1 MENKWNKQHINKG
14 RMVAYRPKLSERS
27 RIGQVLE
34 FDDKT
39 AKVQFAKTKVVLKDD
54 LTPIFSMINKLQT
67 RIICP
72 MMNQSSNINGKM
84 V

>member
-1 MENKWNKQHINKG
+1 MSKENKWNEQHITIG

-39 AKVQFAKTKVVLKDD
+39 AKVQFADETQVVLKDD
-54 LTPIFSMINKLQT
+54 LTPIFSTIA
-67 RIICP
+67 P
-72 MMNQSSNINGKM
+72 
-84 V
+84 

>member
-39 AKVQFAKTKVVLKDD
+39 AKVQFADEIKIVLKDD
-54 LTPIFSMINKLQT
+54 LTPIFSTIA
-67 RIICP
+67 P
-72 MMNQSSNINGKM
+72 
-84 V
+84 

>member
-14 RMVAYRPKLSERS
+14 RMVAYRPKLSDKS

-39 AKVQFAKTKVVLKDD
+39 AKVQFADEIKVVLKDD
-54 LTPIFSMINKLQT
+54 LTPIFSTIA
-67 RIICP
+67 P
-72 MMNQSSNINGKM
+72 
-84 V
+84 

>member
-1 MENKWNKQHINKG
+1 MSKWNEQHLTEW

-39 AKVQFAKTKVVLKDD
+39 AKVQFADEIKIVLKDD
-54 LTPIFSMINKLQT
+54 LTPIFSTIA
-67 RIICP
+67 P
-72 MMNQSSNINGKM
+72 
-84 V
+84 

>member
-1 MENKWNKQHINKG
+1 MENKWNKQHITKG

-39 AKVQFAKTKVVLKDD
+39 AKVQFADETKVVFKDD
-54 LTPIFSMINKLQT
+54 LTPIFSTIA
-67 RIICP
+67 P
-72 MMNQSSNINGKM
+72 
-84 V
+84 

>member
-1 MENKWNKQHINKG
+1 MSNWNKQHINKG

-39 AKVQFAKTKVVLKDD
+39 ATVQFADEIKVVLKDD
-54 LTPIFSMINKLQT
+54 LTPIFSTIA
-67 RIICP
+67 P
-72 MMNQSSNINGKM
+72 
-84 V
+84 

>member
-1 MENKWNKQHINKG
+1 VEQATYNKG

-39 AKVQFAKTKVVLKDD
+39 AKVQFADETKVVLKDD
-54 LTPIFSMINKLQT
+54 LTPIFSTIA
-67 RIICP
+67 P
-72 MMNQSSNINGKM
+72 
-84 V
+84 

>member
-1 MENKWNKQHINKG
+1 MENKWNKQHITIG

-39 AKVQFAKTKVVLKDD
+39 AKVQFADEIKVVLKND
-54 LTPIFSMINKLQT
+54 LTPIFSTIA
-67 RIICP
+67 P
-72 MMNQSSNINGKM
+72 
-84 V
+84 

>member
-1 MENKWNKQHINKG
+1 MENKWNKQHITKG

-39 AKVQFAKTKVVLKDD
+39 AKGQFADETKVVFKDD
-54 LTPIFSMINKLQT
+54 LTPIFSTIA
-67 RIICP
+67 P
-72 MMNQSSNINGKM
+72 
-84 V
+84 

>member
-1 MENKWNKQHINKG
+1 MSKWNEQHLTEG

-39 AKVQFAKTKVVLKDD
+39 AKGA
-54 LTPIFSMINKLQT
+54 
-67 RIICP
+67 ICRR
-72 MMNQSSNINGKM
+72 NQGSFKRRPYTHI
-84 V
+84 